1 MILLVTCTLI
11 VVWEPHW
18 PASGVNVYMVV
29 PVEAVEITA
38 GFHEPVI
45 PLLEVVGRLPAAAP
59 TQYGPSWVNVGVIL
73 LVTCTLIVVWEPHW
87 PASGVNV
94 YMVVP
99 VEAVEITAGFHEP
112 VIPLFDVAGRAS
124 GVPPTQ

>member
-1 MILLVTCTLI
+1 
-11 VVWEPHW
+11 
-18 PASGVNVYMVV
+18 MVV
-29 PVEAVEITA
+29 PVEAVDIAA
-38 GFHEPVI
+38 GFHVPVM
-45 PLLEVVGRLPAAAP
+45 PLREVPGSGSGAAP

-99 VEAVEITAGFHEP
+99 VEAVEITAGFHVP
-112 VIPLFDVAGRAS
+112 VIPLLEVVGRLPAAA
-124 GVPPTQ
+124 PTQYGPSWVKVGVIDDVTTISIVVNDPH